1 MVGRFL
7 LYGVK
12 TMMAVFYLLYNQV
25 SDHHGSGYVVRNLST
40 VLERRVY
47 KTRISYGEVRLKIT

>member
-1 MVGRFL
+1 
-7 LYGVK
+7 
-12 TMMAVFYLLYNQV
+12 MMTVFYPLYNPV
-25 SDHHGSGYVVRNLST
+25 SDHHGSGYMVRNLST